1 MEVINHILLFIS
13 LSSLLLSANA
23 VCVPRKHSDF
33 AVSTNPSSAPA
44 LHHADV
50 SVPSTSGVYGS
61 VEARLPHADVSAA
74 LGVSGSVEAK
84 LPHADVSAEVKL
96 PHADV
101 SAAAGVSGS
110 VEAKVSGSFSPILHT
125 PPTANVNPAVH
136 KVCGIT
142 KDPVV
147 CATTIIPFL
156 SGEFE
161 PASILVSEIQAAIS
175 FTNKTIA
182 KANEL
187 ATHHSTSNFESQC
200 IEQCQENYDSALNNF
215 QTALVAIKAHDAGRL
230 NSVLSAAITDADTC
244 NDGFSD
250 AGIPRSLLGEAN
262 AYIHLL
268 GAICLDISTLL
279 H

>member
-13 LSSLLLSANA
+13 LSSLLFSANA

-33 AVSTNPSSAPA
+33 AVSTNTSSAPA

-50 SVPSTSGVYGS
+50 S
-61 VEARLPHADVSAA
+61 ADVSAA
-74 LGVSGSVEAK
+74 LGVSSSVEAK

-125 PPTANVNPAVH
+125 PLNANVNPAVH

-147 CATTIIPFL
+147 CVTTIIPFL
-156 SGEFE
+156 SREFD

-250 AGIPRSLLGEAN
+250 AGIPGSLLGEAN